1 MPVGHKPRYLETF
14 AIVYAVSEDKP
25 STSSRVTPSSQ
36 SLRLWKLAIFVQ
48 PRFAVDAGLQ

>member
-48 PRFAVDAGLQ
+48 ARFAVDAGLQ